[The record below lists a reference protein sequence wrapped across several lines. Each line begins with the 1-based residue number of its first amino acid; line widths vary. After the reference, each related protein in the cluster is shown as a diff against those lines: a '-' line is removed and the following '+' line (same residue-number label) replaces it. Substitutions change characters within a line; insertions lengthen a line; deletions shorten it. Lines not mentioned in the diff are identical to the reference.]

1 MIRRHRSARLSR
13 RDILLAMLGLTTA
26 GGTWWW
32 LQSPSTA
39 GPVTT
44 DRFGDRNQTVPR
56 GQLPDFVR
64 SADAT
69 VQEAYRYATEQ
80 GEALE
85 HIPCFCGCRGIGHRH
100 NRDCYIKS
108 FNRDGTVT
116 YTSHSAT

>member
-1 MIRRHRSARLSR
+1 
-13 RDILLAMLGLTTA
+13 
-26 GGTWWW
+26 
-32 LQSPSTA
+32 
-39 GPVTT
+39 
-44 DRFGDRNQTVPR
+44 VPP

-64 SADAT
+64 SAGAT

-85 HIPCFCGCRGIGHRH
+85 HMPCFCGCGKIGHRH

-108 FNRDGTVT
+108 FNGDGTVT